1 VFVSVLSPKHSFV
14 IILSI
19 VASDIKIPPQLIEGE
34 SYEANAIKAWNS
46 IISVLLTFVPEFLL
60 LFLIVDVGNEAM
72 SGSGSDMVV

>member
-1 VFVSVLSPKHSFV
+1 VSVLSPKHSFV

-46 IISVLLTFVPEFLL
+46 IIRSFLLTFAPEFLL
-60 LFLIVDVGNEAM
+60 LFLIADVGNEAM
-72 SGSGSDMVV
+72 SGGGLDMVV